1 MNPFFDQKVPLAFV
15 NIVVFAIKKIVV
27 SILLSG
33 LALAMPSWA
42 GEGHDHGDAAPAAA
56 GAASPRISSS
66 SDLFE
71 LVGVVERGEMVIYL
85 DRFATN
91 APVTDAKIEVEAGTA
106 KGLAHAQPDGTYHFN
121 HAALSQPGTV
131 PVSFTVTAGADTD
144 LLAGDL
150 VIGEAP
156 HDEAA
161 HAAAWPWWQWA
172 GAAVAAALLWGALA
186 AGAKR
191 RRRQKTSGQFA
202 SVLIAAWAI
211 IALAG
216 SAFDAQAGEGHDHGE
231 AAPAPAATGNTGNSP
246 RRLPDGSVFLPKT
259 SQRQLAIRTVVAEVK
274 SLPKTIE
281 LGGVVTMDPNAG
293 GRVQPTMAGRLE
305 AGPRGLPQLGQAVRK
320 GEVLAFVRASA
331 NPIER
336 GNQLAQT
343 AELKAR
349 LQLAEKRATRLA
361 QLEGTV
367 AQKDQDEAKAD
378 VTSLQQ
384 RLAAVSASVSAG
396 EALTAPVTGVIAS
409 AKAVSGQVVDARD
422 VLFDITDP
430 ARLQVQASAFDAAL
444 PGNIASASVAA
455 GSTTVALTFVGAGL
469 ALQEG
474 AIPLQ
479 FKAQGKAAL
488 PLAVNQSVK
497 VVVQTKELIQ
507 GVAVSAAALVKTPSN
522 QDMVWVHTG
531 PEAFAPRSV
540 RFMALDGATVSVTD
554 GLKPG
559 DRVVTQGAALLNQVR

>member
-1 MNPFFDQKVPLAFV
+1 MNPYFDQKVPPAQVSKSFSAL
-15 NIVVFAIKKIVV
+15 KKIVI
-27 SILLSG
+27 SILFGG

-42 GEGHDHGDAAPAAA
+42 GEGHDHGEAAPTAA
-56 GAASPRISSS
+56 GAASPRVNSS

-91 APVTDAKIEVEAGTA
+91 TPVTDAKIEVDVGTA
-106 KGLAHAQPDGTYHFN
+106 KGLAEAQPDGTYHFN
-121 HAALSQPGTV
+121 HAALGQAGTV

-150 VIGEAP
+150 AIGEAP
-156 HDEAA
+156 HDDAA
-161 HAAAWPWWQWA
+161 NAVARPWWQWA
-172 GAAVAAALLWGALA
+172 GLAVAAALVLGALA
-186 AGAKR
+186 AWAKR
-191 RRRQKTSGQFA
+191 RRRQKASGRFA
-202 SVLIAAWAI
+202 SVLIAACATIAWA
-211 IALAG
+211 
-216 SAFDAQAGEGHDHGE
+216 SASFDAQAGEGHDHGE
-231 AAPAPAATGNTGNSP
+231 AAPAATGNGP

-259 SQRQLAIRTVVAEVK
+259 SQRQLAVRTVVAEVK

-293 GRVQPTMAGRLE
+293 GRVQPTIAGRLE

-349 LQLAEKRATRLA
+349 LQLAEKRAMRLA

-378 VTSLQQ
+378 VSSLQQ

-409 AKAVSGQVVDARD
+409 AKAVSGQVVEARD
-422 VLFDITDP
+422 VLFEITDP
-430 ARLQVQASAFDAAL
+430 ARLQVQASGFDAAL
-444 PGNIASASVAA
+444 GANIASASVAA

-479 FKAQGKAAL
+479 FKAQGTAAL

-497 VVVQTKELIQ
+497 VVVQTKELVQ
-507 GVAVSAAALVKTPSN
+507 GVAVPAAALVKTTSN

-531 PEAFAPRSV
+531 PEAFAPRTV

>member
-1 MNPFFDQKVPLAFV
+1 MNPFLVRKVLFTDFSVLLA
-15 NIVVFAIKKIVV
+15 AIKIIA
-27 SILLSG
+27 ILAVLSG
-33 LALAMPSWA
+33 VVLATTSWA
-42 GEGHDHGDAAPAAA
+42 GEGHDHGDAPPAAA
-56 GAASPRISSS
+56 GTTSPRISSS

-91 APVTDAKIEVEAGTA
+91 TPVTDAKIEVEIGTA
-106 KGLAHAQPDGTYHFN
+106 KGLAEAQPDGTYHFN
-121 HAALSQPGTV
+121 HPALAQSGSQ
-131 PVSFTVTAGADTD
+131 PVSFTVTAGAETD

-150 VIGEAP
+150 VIGAEP
-156 HDEAA
+156 HDDEAA
-161 HAAAWPWWQWA
+161 ARPWWHWA
-172 GAAVAAALLWGALA
+172 GLAVAAALVISALA
-186 AGAKR
+186 AWAKR
-191 RRRQKTSGQFA
+191 ASQKK
-202 SVLIAAWAI
+202 SVGRVAPLLIAACAGITWAT
-211 IALAG
+211 A
-216 SAFDAQAGEGHDHGE
+216 SSDTKAGEGHDHGE
-231 AAPAPAATGNTGNSP
+231 AAPAAAGNGP
-246 RRLPDGSVFLPKT
+246 RRLPDGSVFLPKN
-259 SQRQLAIRTVVAEVK
+259 SQRQLAVRTVVAEVK
-274 SLPKTIE
+274 SLPKTVE
-281 LGGVVTMDPNAG
+281 LGGLVTMDPNAG
-293 GRVQPTMAGRLE
+293 GRVQPTIAGRLE

-343 AELKAR
+343 AELKGQ
-349 LQLAEKRATRLA
+349 LQLAEKRAARLA

-378 VTSLQQ
+378 VVSLQQ

-396 EALTAPVTGVIAS
+396 EALTAPVSGVIAS
-409 AKAVSGQVVDARD
+409 AKAVSGQVVDARE
-422 VLFDITDP
+422 VLFEITDP

-444 PGNIASASVAA
+444 AANIASASVAIGGA
-455 GSTTVALTFVGAGL
+455 SMPMTFVGAGTV
-469 ALQEG
+469 LQEG

-479 FKAQGKAAL
+479 FSAKGTSAL

-497 VVVQTKELIQ
+497 VVVQTKEQIK
-507 GVAVSAAALVKTPSN
+507 GVGLPAAALVKTPSN

-531 PEAFAPRSV
+531 PEAFVPRTV

-554 GLKPG
+554 GLEPG

>member
-1 MNPFFDQKVPLAFV
+1 M
-15 NIVVFAIKKIVV
+15 KKIVFLTLV
-27 SILLSG
+27 TAWM
-33 LALAMPSWA
+33 LAAPSRA
-42 GEGHDHGDAAPAAA
+42 SEGHDHGQATPAAA
-56 GAASPRISSS
+56 GAASPRVSSS

-71 LVGVVERGEMVIYL
+71 LVGVVDSGKMVIYL

-91 APVTDAKIEVEAGTA
+91 TPVTDAQIEVDIGAA
-106 KGLAHAQPDGTYHFN
+106 KGLAEAQPDGTYHFN
-121 HAALSQPGTV
+121 HAALGVPGSL
-131 PVSFTVTAGADTD
+131 PVSFTVTAGLETD

-150 VIGEAP
+150 VVGEAP
-156 HDEAA
+156 HDDAP
-161 HAAAWPWWQWA
+161 AAARPGWLWA
-172 GAAVAAALLWGALA
+172 GGGVVAVLLLGALA
-186 AGAKR
+186 VGVR
-191 RRRQKTSGQFA
+191 RARRQKVA
-202 SVLIAAWAI
+202 SRSASLLIAACAI
-211 IALAG
+211 LAG
-216 SAFDAQAGEGHDHGE
+216 ATASFDTQASEGHDHGE
-231 AAPAPAATGNTGNSP
+231 AAPAAAGNGP

-259 SQRQLAIRTVVAEVK
+259 SQRQLAVRTVVAEVQN
-274 SLPKTIE
+274 LPKTLE

-293 GRVQPTMAGRLE
+293 GRVQPTIAGRLE

-343 AELKAR
+343 AELRAS

-396 EALTAPVTGVIAS
+396 EALKAPVTGVIAS

-422 VLFDITDP
+422 VLFEVTNP
-430 ARLQVQASAFDAAL
+430 TRLQVQANAFDAAL
-444 PGNIASASVAA
+444 PANIASASVAVG
-455 GSTTVALTFVGAGL
+455 GSGGSGAASVALTLVGAGSV
-469 ALQEG
+469 LQEG
-474 AIPLQ
+474 AIPLLFQ
-479 FKAQGKAAL
+479 AQGATAL
-488 PLAVNQSVK
+488 PLAVHQSVR
-497 VVVQTKELIQ
+497 VIVQTKALTE
-507 GVAVSAAALVKTPSN
+507 GVAVPAAALVKTPSN

-531 PEAFAPRSV
+531 PEAFAPRTV
-540 RFMALDGATVSVTD
+540 RFMTLDGATVSVTD
-554 GLKPG
+554 GLQPG

>member
-1 MNPFFDQKVPLAFV
+1 MNSFFDQKVLPAHL
-15 NIVVFAIKKIVV
+15 NIAMSAIKKVFALT
-27 SILLSG
+27 LLSG

-42 GEGHDHGDAAPAAA
+42 GEGHDHGDAPPAAV
-56 GAASPRISSS
+56 GAASPRVSSS
-66 SDLFE
+66 SELFE
-71 LVGVVERGEMVIYL
+71 LVGVLDRGEMVIYL
-85 DRFATN
+85 DLFATN
-91 APVTDAKIEVEAGTA
+91 APVTDAKIEVEVGTA
-106 KGLAHAQPDGTYHFN
+106 KGLAEAQPDGTYHFN
-121 HAALSQPGTV
+121 SAALSQPGTV

-150 VIGEAP
+150 VIGEAR
-156 HDEAA
+156 HEDAA
-161 HAAAWPWWQWA
+161 HAAARPWWQWA
-172 GAAVAAALLWGALA
+172 GAAVAAALVLGALA
-186 AGAKR
+186 AWAK
-191 RRRQKTSGQFA
+191 RRRQKTSGRFA
-202 SVLIAAWAI
+202 SLLIAACASIAWASVS
-211 IALAG
+211 L
-216 SAFDAQAGEGHDHGE
+216 DAKAGEGHDHGE
-231 AAPAPAATGNTGNSP
+231 AAPAATGNGP

-259 SQRQLAIRTVVAEVK
+259 SQRQLAVRTVVAEVK

-293 GRVQPTMAGRLE
+293 GRVQPTIAGRLE

-367 AQKDQDEAKAD
+367 AQKDQDEARAD

-384 RLAAVSASVSAG
+384 RLTAVSASVSAG

-422 VLFDITDP
+422 VLFEITDP

-507 GVAVSAAALVKTPSN
+507 GVGVSAAAIVKTPSN

-531 PEAFAPRSV
+531 PEAFEPRTV

>member
-1 MNPFFDQKVPLAFV
+1 MNLFFNQKVPLAQASSAV
-15 NIVVFAIKKIVV
+15 AAIKMIFI
-27 SILLSG
+27 STLFMG
-33 LALAMPSWA
+33 FMLATPSWA
-42 GEGHDHGDAAPAAA
+42 GGGHDHGETPTATAST
-56 GAASPRISSS
+56 GSPRVSSS

-71 LVGVVERGEMVIYL
+71 LVGIVQGEEMVIYL

-91 APVTDAKIEVEAGTA
+91 APVTDAKIEVEMGPV
-106 KGLAHAQPDGTYHFN
+106 KGMAEAQDDGTYRFN
-121 HAALSQPGTV
+121 SPALAVAGSKPI
-131 PVSFTVTAGADTD
+131 SFTVTAGADSD

-150 VIGEAP
+150 TVGNAAHNDEAP
-156 HDEAA
+156 ANTRTWLRWVA
-161 HAAAWPWWQWA
+161 Y
-172 GAAVAAALLWGALA
+172 AVAAVVALLVLFA
-186 AGAKR
+186 AFKVLR
-191 RRRQKTSGQFA
+191 RRKNLNRVTPL
-202 SVLIAAWAI
+202 V
-211 IALAG
+211 IALCAG
-216 SAFDAQAGEGHDHGE
+216 FTAAATSFEVKAGEGHDHGE
-231 AAPAPAATGNTGNSP
+231 TPTAVAGNGP
-246 RRLPDGSVFLPKT
+246 HRLPDGSVFLPKT
-259 SQRQLAIRTVVAEVK
+259 SQRQLAVRTVVAELK

-293 GRVQPTMAGRLE
+293 GRVQPTIAGRLE
-305 AGPRGLPQLGQAVRK
+305 AGPRGLPQLGQSVRK

-396 EALTAPVTGVIAS
+396 EALMAPVTGVIAS
-409 AKAVSGQVVDARD
+409 AKAVSGQVVEARE
-422 VLFDITDP
+422 VLFEVINP

-444 PGNIASASVAA
+444 PANIAGASVAA
-455 GSTTVALTFVGAGL
+455 GSVSVALTFVGAG
-469 ALQEG
+469 AVLQEG

-479 FKAQGKAAL
+479 FKASGTSAL

-507 GVAVSAAALVKTPSN
+507 GVGVPTAALVKTPSN

-531 PEAFAPRSV
+531 PEAFAPRTV
-540 RFMALDGATVSVTD
+540 RFMALDGATVSITD

>member
-1 MNPFFDQKVPLAFV
+1 MNPFFDQKMPLAHM
-15 NIVVFAIKKIVV
+15 NIAVYAIKKIVV
-27 SILLSG
+27 STLLSG

-42 GEGHDHGDAAPAAA
+42 GEGHDHGEAVPAAA
-56 GAASPRISSS
+56 GAASPRVNSS

-71 LVGVVERGEMVIYL
+71 LVGVVDRGEMVIYL

-91 APVTDAKIEVEAGTA
+91 TPVTDAKIEVEIGTEKSMV
-106 KGLAHAQPDGTYHFN
+106 KGMAEAQPDGTYHFN

-131 PVSFTVTAGADTD
+131 PVNFTVTAGADTD

-150 VIGEAP
+150 VIGDAP
-156 HDEAA
+156 HDDAA
-161 HAAAWPWWQWA
+161 HAPARPWWQWT
-172 GAAVAAALLWGALA
+172 GVAVAAALVLGALA
-186 AGAKR
+186 AWVKR
-191 RRRQKTSGQFA
+191 RRRQKTSGRFA
-202 SVLIAAWAI
+202 SLLIASCASIAWAC
-211 IALAG
+211 A
-216 SAFDAQAGEGHDHGE
+216 SFDAQAGEGHDHGE
-231 AAPAPAATGNTGNSP
+231 AAPAAIGNGP

-259 SQRQLAIRTVVAEVK
+259 SQRQLAVRTVMAEVK

-349 LQLAEKRATRLA
+349 LQLAEKRAARLA

-396 EALTAPVTGVIAS
+396 EALTAPVTGVVAS
-409 AKAVSGQVVDARD
+409 AKAISGQVVDARD
-422 VLFDITDP
+422 VLFEITDP

-444 PGNIASASVAA
+444 AANIASASVAA
-455 GSTTVALTFVGAGL
+455 GSTPVALTFVGAGR

-488 PLAVNQSVK
+488 PLAVGQSVK
-497 VVVQTKELIQ
+497 VVVQTREMVQ
-507 GVAVSAAALVKTPSN
+507 GVAVPAAALVKTTSN

-531 PEAFAPRSV
+531 PEAFAPRTV

>member
-1 MNPFFDQKVPLAFV
+1 MNPYFDQKVPPAQVSKSFSAL
-15 NIVVFAIKKIVV
+15 KKIVI
-27 SILLSG
+27 SILFGG

-42 GEGHDHGDAAPAAA
+42 GEGHDHGEAAPTAA
-56 GAASPRISSS
+56 GAASPRVNSS

-91 APVTDAKIEVEAGTA
+91 TPVTDAKIEVDVGTA
-106 KGLAHAQPDGTYHFN
+106 KGLAEAQPDGTYHFN
-121 HAALSQPGTV
+121 HAALGQAGTV

-150 VIGEAP
+150 AIGEAP
-156 HDEAA
+156 HDDAA
-161 HAAAWPWWQWA
+161 NAVARPWWQWA
-172 GAAVAAALLWGALA
+172 GLAVAAALVLGALA
-186 AGAKR
+186 AWAKR
-191 RRRQKTSGQFA
+191 RRRQKASGRFA
-202 SVLIAAWAI
+202 SVLIVACATIAWA
-211 IALAG
+211 
-216 SAFDAQAGEGHDHGE
+216 SASFDAQAGEGHDHGE
-231 AAPAPAATGNTGNSP
+231 AAPAATGNGP

-259 SQRQLAIRTVVAEVK
+259 SQRQLAVRTVVAEVK

-293 GRVQPTMAGRLE
+293 GRVQPTIAGRLE

-349 LQLAEKRATRLA
+349 LQLAEKRAMRLA

-378 VTSLQQ
+378 VSSLQQ

-409 AKAVSGQVVDARD
+409 AKAVSGQVVEARD
-422 VLFDITDP
+422 VLFEITDP
-430 ARLQVQASAFDAAL
+430 ARLQVQASGFDAAL
-444 PGNIASASVAA
+444 GANIASASVAA

-479 FKAQGKAAL
+479 FKAQGTAAL

-497 VVVQTKELIQ
+497 VVVQTKELVQ
-507 GVAVSAAALVKTPSN
+507 GVAVPAAALVKTTSN

-531 PEAFAPRSV
+531 PEAFAPRTV

>member
-1 MNPFFDQKVPLAFV
+1 MNPFSKQKVQLALM
-15 NIVVFAIKKIVV
+15 NIAVTATKKVFLSA
-27 SILLSG
+27 LLSG
-33 LALAMPSWA
+33 AVLMAPSWA
-42 GEGHDHGDAAPAAA
+42 SEDHGETAPVAV
-56 GAASPRISSS
+56 GAASPRVTSS

-71 LVGVVERGEMVIYL
+71 LVGVVAGGEMVIYL
-85 DRFATN
+85 DSFTTN
-91 APVTDAKIEVEAGTA
+91 TPVTDATIEVEIGTA
-106 KGLAHAQPDGTYHFN
+106 NSPVKGMAEAQPDGTYHFN
-121 HAALSQPGTV
+121 NAALSQTGTV
-131 PVSFTVTAGADTD
+131 PISFTVTAGSNTD

-150 VIGEAP
+150 VVGETAHDDAP
-156 HDEAA
+156 KAA
-161 HAAAWPWWQWA
+161 TRPRWQWA
-172 GAAVAAALLWGALA
+172 GLAVIATLVLGMLA
-186 AGAKR
+186 IWAKR
-191 RRRQKTSGQFA
+191 RSSQKTTGRFS
-202 SVLIAAWAI
+202 SILIAACASIAWAT
-211 IALAG
+211 A
-216 SAFDAQAGEGHDHGE
+216 SFEVQAGEGHDHGE
-231 AAPAPAATGNTGNSP
+231 SAPVAAGNGP

-259 SQRQLAIRTVVAEVK
+259 SQRQLAVRTVVAEVK

-293 GRVQPTMAGRLE
+293 GRVQPTIAGRLE

-349 LQLAEKRATRLA
+349 LQLAEKRAMRLA

-367 AQKDQDEAKAD
+367 AQPDQDEAQAD
-378 VTSLQQ
+378 VTSLRQ

-409 AKAVSGQVVDARD
+409 AKAVTGQVVDARE
-422 VLFDITDP
+422 VLFEITDP
-430 ARLQVQASAFDAAL
+430 ARLQIQASAFDAAL
-444 PGNIASASVAA
+444 AANIATASVATGA
-455 GSTTVALTFVGAGL
+455 SSVVLTFVGAGTV
-469 ALQEG
+469 LQEG

-479 FKAQGKAAL
+479 FKAQGTSAL
-488 PLAVNQSVK
+488 PLAVGQSVK
-497 VVVQTKELIQ
+497 VVVQTKEMIQ
-507 GVAVSAAALVKTPSN
+507 GVGVLAAALVKTPSN

-531 PEAFAPRSV
+531 PEAFEARTV

>member
-1 MNPFFDQKVPLAFV
+1 MKPVFYLKVLLAHV
-15 NIVVFAIKKIVV
+15 GAANAAIKKILLPVV
-27 SILLSG
+27 ISG
-33 LALAMPSWA
+33 LVVVMPSWA
-42 GEGHDHGDAAPAAA
+42 GPGDDHGDAAPTAT

-71 LVGVVERGEMVIYL
+71 LVGVVGGSEMVIYL

-91 APVTDAKIEVEAGTA
+91 TPVTDAKIEVEIGTA
-106 KGLAHAQPDGTYHFN
+106 KGMAEPQPDGSYHFD
-121 HAALSQPGTV
+121 HPALTQPGSQPM
-131 PVSFTVTAGADTD
+131 SFTVTAGAETD

-150 VIGEAP
+150 VVGT
-156 HDEAA
+156 AA
-161 HAAAWPWWQWA
+161 HDDKPTARPWWHW
-172 GAAVAAALLWGALA
+172 AALAGVVALVLGALA
-186 AGAKR
+186 AWA
-191 RRRQKTSGQFA
+191 RQTNQKKSAGRVA
-202 SVLIAAWAI
+202 PLLIAACASITWVA
-211 IALAG
+211 A
-216 SAFDAQAGEGHDHGE
+216 SFDANAGPGHDHGE
-231 AAPAPAATGNTGNSP
+231 AAPAAMGNGP
-246 RRLPDGSVFLPKT
+246 RRLPDGSVFLPKN
-259 SQRQLAIRTVVAEVK
+259 SQRQLAVRTVVAEAK
-274 SLPKTIE
+274 SLPKTVE

-293 GRVQPTMAGRLE
+293 GRVQPTIAGRLE

-343 AELKAR
+343 AELKGR
-349 LQLAEKRATRLA
+349 LQLAEKRAARLA

-409 AKAVSGQVVDARD
+409 AKAVSGQVVDARE
-422 VLFDITDP
+422 VLFEITDP
-430 ARLQVQASAFDAAL
+430 FRLQVQASAFDAAL
-444 PGNIASASVAA
+444 AANIASASVAA
-455 GSTTVALTFVGAGL
+455 GVTGAPSVALTFVGAGTV
-469 ALQEG
+469 LQEG

-479 FKAQGKAAL
+479 FKAQGTSAL

-497 VVVQTKELIQ
+497 IVVQTKELIQ
-507 GVAVSAAALVKTPSN
+507 GVGLPAAALVKTASN

-531 PEAFAPRSV
+531 PEAFAPRTV
-540 RFMALDGATVSVTD
+540 RFMALDGTTVSVTD

>member
-1 MNPFFDQKVPLAFV
+1 MNPFLNQKVSMVPV
-15 NIVVFAIKKIVV
+15 NRAVIAIKKIFF
-27 SILLSG
+27 SALLS
-33 LALAMPSWA
+33 AFVWATPSWA
-42 GEGHDHGDAAPAAA
+42 GEGHGHGETPAATA
-56 GAASPRISSS
+56 GAGSPRVSSS

-71 LVGVVERGEMVIYL
+71 LVGIVQGKEMVIYL

-91 APVTDAKIEVEAGTA
+91 TPVTDAKIEVDMGSVKGTA
-106 KGLAHAQPDGTYHFN
+106 EAQDDGTYHFSN
-121 HAALSQPGTV
+121 PALGVPGTK
-131 PVSFTVTAGADTD
+131 PISFTVTAGADSD

-150 VIGEAP
+150 AVGDAAHDDEAP
-156 HDEAA
+156 ANKRTWLRWVA
-161 HAAAWPWWQWA
+161 Y
-172 GAAVAAALLWGALA
+172 AVAAVVALLVLLGAFKA
-186 AGAKR
+186 FGR
-191 RRRQKTSGQFA
+191 RKNLHRVTPL
-202 SVLIAAWAI
+202 V
-211 IALAG
+211 IALCAG
-216 SAFDAQAGEGHDHGE
+216 FTAATTSFEVKAGEGHDHGE
-231 AAPAPAATGNTGNSP
+231 ASAAGAGNGP
-246 RRLPDGSVFLPKT
+246 RRLPDGSVFLPKN
-259 SQRQLAIRTVVAEVK
+259 SQRQLAVRTLVAELK
-274 SLPKTIE
+274 RLPKTVE
-281 LGGVVTMDPNAG
+281 LGGVVIMDPNAG
-293 GRVQPTMAGRLE
+293 GRVQPTIAGRLE
-305 AGPRGLPQLGQAVRK
+305 AGPRGLPQLGQSVRK

-396 EALTAPVTGVIAS
+396 EALTAPVSGVVAS
-409 AKAVSGQVVDARD
+409 AKAVSGQVVEARE
-422 VLFDITDP
+422 VLFEITNP

-444 PGNIASASVAA
+444 SANIASASVAV
-455 GSTTVALTFVGAGL
+455 GSTSVALTFVGAGTM
-469 ALQEG
+469 LQEG
-474 AIPLQ
+474 AIPLL
-479 FKAQGKAAL
+479 FKASGTSAL

-507 GVAVSAAALVKTPSN
+507 GVGVPAAAIVKTPSN

-531 PEAFAPRSV
+531 PEAFAPRTV
-540 RFMALDGATVSVTD
+540 RFMALDGATVSITD

>member
-1 MNPFFDQKVPLAFV
+1 MNPFFDQKVPLARV
-15 NIVVFAIKKIVV
+15 NKSWSAIKNIVV
-27 SILLSG
+27 SILLGG
-33 LALAMPSWA
+33 LALATPSWA
-42 GEGHDHGDAAPAAA
+42 GEGHDHGEAAPAAA
-56 GAASPRISSS
+56 GAASPRVSSS

-91 APVTDAKIEVEAGTA
+91 TPVTDAKIEVEIGTANSTA
-106 KGLAHAQPDGTYHFN
+106 KGMAEAQPDGTYHFN
-121 HAALSQPGTV
+121 NAALSQAGTV
-131 PVSFTVTAGADTD
+131 PISFTVTAGADTD

-150 VIGEAP
+150 AIGEAP
-156 HDEAA
+156 HDDATHSAA
-161 HAAAWPWWQWA
+161 RPGWQWA
-172 GAAVAAALLWGALA
+172 GLAVAAALVLGALA
-186 AGAKR
+186 AWAKR
-191 RRRQKTSGQFA
+191 RRSQKASGRFA
-202 SVLIAAWAI
+202 SLLIAACASIAWAG
-211 IALAG
+211 A
-216 SAFDAQAGEGHDHGE
+216 SFDAQAGEGHDHGE
-231 AAPAPAATGNTGNSP
+231 APAAATGNGP

-259 SQRQLAIRTVVAEVK
+259 SQRQLAVRTVVAEVK

-293 GRVQPTMAGRLE
+293 GRVQPTLAGRLE
-305 AGPRGLPQLGQAVRK
+305 AGPRGLPQLGQAVRR

-367 AQKDQDEAKAD
+367 AQKDQDEAQAD
-378 VTSLQQ
+378 VASLQQ

-396 EALTAPVTGVIAS
+396 EALVAPVTGVIAS

-422 VLFDITDP
+422 VLFEITDP

-444 PGNIASASVAA
+444 PANISSASVAA
-455 GSTTVALTFVGAGL
+455 GTTPVALTFVGAAL

-479 FKAQGKAAL
+479 FKAQGKSAL
-488 PLAVNQSVK
+488 PLAVGQSVK
-497 VVVQTKELIQ
+497 VVVQTKDVVQ
-507 GVAVSAAALVKTPSN
+507 GVAVPAAALVKTPSN

-531 PEAFAPRSV
+531 PEAFAPRTV

>member
-1 MNPFFDQKVPLAFV
+1 MNPFVNRKMPRAPV
-15 NIVVFAIKKIVV
+15 NIAMSAIKKIII
-27 SILLSG
+27 STLLSG
-33 LALAMPSWA
+33 AVLIAPSWA
-42 GEGHDHGDAAPAAA
+42 GEGHDHGEAAPAAAA
-56 GAASPRISSS
+56 GAASSRISSS

-91 APVTDAKIEVEAGTA
+91 MPVIDARIEVEVGTG
-106 KGLAHAQPDGTYHFN
+106 KGLAEAQPDGTYHFSN
-121 HAALSQPGTV
+121 AALNQAGTV
-131 PVSFTVTAGADTD
+131 PVSFTVSAGPDTD

-150 VIGEAP
+150 VIGEAS
-156 HDEAA
+156 HDDAV
-161 HAAAWPWWQWA
+161 HAAARPWWQWTGLA
-172 GAAVAAALLWGALA
+172 LAAALILVAVAVGV
-186 AGAKR
+186 KR
-191 RRRQKTSGQFA
+191 RRSLKTPGRFA
-202 SVLIAAWAI
+202 PLLIAACASITWATTS
-211 IALAG
+211 LE
-216 SAFDAQAGEGHDHGE
+216 AQAGEGHDHGE
-231 AAPAPAATGNTGNSP
+231 AAPVATGNGP

-259 SQRQLAIRTVVAEVK
+259 SQRQLAVRTVVAEFK

-293 GRVQPTMAGRLE
+293 GRVQPTIAGRLE

-361 QLEGTV
+361 LLEGTV
-367 AQKDQDEAKAD
+367 AQKDQDEAQAD
-378 VTSLQQ
+378 VISLRQ

-396 EALTAPVTGVIAS
+396 EALTAPVSGVIAS

-422 VLFDITDP
+422 VLFEITDP
-430 ARLQVQASAFDAAL
+430 ARLQIQASAFDAAL
-444 PGNIASASVAA
+444 AANIASASVVTGVA
-455 GSTTVALTFVGAGL
+455 GSPSVTLTFVGAGTV
-469 ALQEG
+469 LQEG

-479 FKAQGKAAL
+479 FKAQGKSAL

-497 VVVQTKELIQ
+497 VVVQTKELVQ
-507 GVAVSAAALVKTPSN
+507 GVGVPAAALVKTTSN

-531 PEAFAPRSV
+531 PEAFAPRTV

>member
-1 MNPFFDQKVPLAFV
+1 
-15 NIVVFAIKKIVV
+15 
-27 SILLSG
+27 
-33 LALAMPSWA
+33 MPSWA
-42 GEGHDHGDAAPAAA
+42 GEGHDHGEAAPTAA
-56 GAASPRISSS
+56 GAASPRVNSS

-91 APVTDAKIEVEAGTA
+91 TPVTDAKIEVDVGTA
-106 KGLAHAQPDGTYHFN
+106 KGLAEAQPDGTYHFN
-121 HAALSQPGTV
+121 HAALGQAGTV

-150 VIGEAP
+150 AIGEAP
-156 HDEAA
+156 HDDAA
-161 HAAAWPWWQWA
+161 NAVARPWWQWA
-172 GAAVAAALLWGALA
+172 GLAVAAALVLGALA
-186 AGAKR
+186 AWAKR
-191 RRRQKTSGQFA
+191 RRRQKASGRFA
-202 SVLIAAWAI
+202 SVLIAACATIAWA
-211 IALAG
+211 
-216 SAFDAQAGEGHDHGE
+216 SASFDAQAGEGHDHGE
-231 AAPAPAATGNTGNSP
+231 AAPAATGNGP

-259 SQRQLAIRTVVAEVK
+259 SQRQLAVRTVVAEVK

-293 GRVQPTMAGRLE
+293 GRVQPTIAGRLE

-349 LQLAEKRATRLA
+349 LQLAEKRAMRLA

-378 VTSLQQ
+378 VSSLQQ

-409 AKAVSGQVVDARD
+409 AKAVSGQVVEARD
-422 VLFDITDP
+422 VLFEITDP
-430 ARLQVQASAFDAAL
+430 ARLQVQASGFDAAL
-444 PGNIASASVAA
+444 GANIASASVAA

-479 FKAQGKAAL
+479 FKAQGTAAL

-497 VVVQTKELIQ
+497 VVVQTKELVQ
-507 GVAVSAAALVKTPSN
+507 GVAVPAAALVKTTSN

-531 PEAFAPRSV
+531 PEAFAPRTV

>member
-1 MNPFFDQKVPLAFV
+1 MTSFFDQKVSSAQI
-15 NIVVFAIKKIVV
+15 NIAMSALRKVFV
-27 SILLSG
+27 SILFSG

-42 GEGHDHGDAAPAAA
+42 GEGHDHGDAPPAAA
-56 GAASPRISSS
+56 GASSPRVSSS

-71 LVGVVERGEMVIYL
+71 LVGVLEGGEMVIYL

-91 APVTDAKIEVEAGTA
+91 APVTDAKIEVEVGTA
-106 KGLAHAQPDGTYHFN
+106 KGLAEAQPDGTYHFN
-121 HAALSQPGTV
+121 HAALGQAGTV

-150 VIGEAP
+150 AIGEAP
-156 HDEAA
+156 HDDAA
-161 HAAAWPWWQWA
+161 NAVARPWWQWA
-172 GAAVAAALLWGALA
+172 GLAVAAALVLGALA
-186 AGAKR
+186 AWAKR
-191 RRRQKTSGQFA
+191 RRRQKASGRFA
-202 SVLIAAWAI
+202 SVLIAACATIAWAG
-211 IALAG
+211 A
-216 SAFDAQAGEGHDHGE
+216 SFDAQAGEGHDHGE
-231 AAPAPAATGNTGNSP
+231 AAPAATGNGP

-259 SQRQLAIRTVVAEVK
+259 SQRQLAVRTVVAEVK
-274 SLPKTIE
+274 SLPKTME

-293 GRVQPTMAGRLE
+293 GRVQPTLAGRLE

-349 LQLAEKRATRLA
+349 LQLAEKRATRLM

-367 AQKDQDEAKAD
+367 AQKDQDEARAD

-422 VLFDITDP
+422 VLFEITDP

-444 PGNIASASVAA
+444 SSDIASASVAA
-455 GSTTVALTFVGAGL
+455 GSTSVALTFVGAGL

-497 VVVQTKELIQ
+497 VVVQTKELVQ
-507 GVAVSAAALVKTPSN
+507 GVGVPAAALAKTPSN

-531 PEAFAPRSV
+531 PEAFEPRTV

>member
-1 MNPFFDQKVPLAFV
+1 MNPFFDQKVPLARV
-15 NIVVFAIKKIVV
+15 NKSWSAIKNIVV
-27 SILLSG
+27 SILLGG
-33 LALAMPSWA
+33 LALATPSWA
-42 GEGHDHGDAAPAAA
+42 GEGHDHGEAAPAAA
-56 GAASPRISSS
+56 GAASPRVSSS

-91 APVTDAKIEVEAGTA
+91 TPVTDAKIEVEIGTANSTA
-106 KGLAHAQPDGTYHFN
+106 KGMAGAQPDGTYHFN
-121 HAALSQPGTV
+121 NAALSQAGKV
-131 PVSFTVTAGADTD
+131 PISFTVTAGADTD

-150 VIGEAP
+150 AIGEAP
-156 HDEAA
+156 HDDATHSAA
-161 HAAAWPWWQWA
+161 RPGWQWA
-172 GAAVAAALLWGALA
+172 GLAVAAALVLGALA
-186 AGAKR
+186 AWAKR
-191 RRRQKTSGQFA
+191 RRSQKASGRFA
-202 SVLIAAWAI
+202 SLLIAACASIAWA
-211 IALAG
+211 
-216 SAFDAQAGEGHDHGE
+216 STSFDAQAGEGHDHGE
-231 AAPAPAATGNTGNSP
+231 APAAATGNGP

-259 SQRQLAIRTVVAEVK
+259 SQRQLAVRTVVAEVK

-293 GRVQPTMAGRLE
+293 GRVQPTLAGRLE
-305 AGPRGLPQLGQAVRK
+305 AGPRGLPQLGQAVRR

-367 AQKDQDEAKAD
+367 AQKDQDEAQAD
-378 VTSLQQ
+378 VASLQQ

-396 EALTAPVTGVIAS
+396 EALVAPVTGVIAS

-422 VLFDITDP
+422 VLFEITDP

-444 PGNIASASVAA
+444 GSNIASASVAA
-455 GSTTVALTFVGAGL
+455 GTTPVALTFVGAAL

-479 FKAQGKAAL
+479 FKAQGKSAL
-488 PLAVNQSVK
+488 PLAVGQSVK
-497 VVVQTKELIQ
+497 VVVQTKDVVQ
-507 GVAVSAAALVKTPSN
+507 GVAVPAAALVKTPSN

-531 PEAFAPRSV
+531 PEAFAPRTV

>member
-1 MNPFFDQKVPLAFV
+1 MNVFFMPNRPLAH
-15 NIVVFAIKKIVV
+15 VFNACEAIKSGVIQQINAALLVV
-27 SILLSG
+27 ACGVLG
-33 LALAMPSWA
+33 GNAWA
-42 GEGHDHGDAAPAAA
+42 GAGDDHGEAAPVVA
-56 GAASPRISSS
+56 GASSPRIASSS
-66 SDLFE
+66 ELFE
-71 LVGVVERGEMVIYL
+71 LVGIAQGEELVIYL

-91 APVTDAKIEVEAGTA
+91 TPVTNAKIEVEIDGV
-106 KGLAHAQPDGTYHFN
+106 KGIAEAQPDGAYRFDS
-121 HAALSQPGTV
+121 AVLKRKGSQ
-131 PVSFTVTAGADTD
+131 PVSFTVAAGADTD
-144 LLAGDL
+144 LLAADL
-150 VIGEAP
+150 VVGEAP
-156 HDEAA
+156 HEDASMPTR
-161 HAAAWPWWQWA
+161 PWWHWAVLA
-172 GAAVAAALLWGALA
+172 GAVLALMALA
-186 AGAKR
+186 AGFMR
-191 RRRQKTSGQFA
+191 RKLRTSTARFA
-202 SVLIAAWAI
+202 SALIAAGAM
-211 IALAG
+211 IALT
-216 SAFDAQAGEGHDHGE
+216 SASFDTQAGEGHDHGE
-231 AAPAPAATGNTGNSP
+231 TAPAAAGNGP

-259 SQRQLAIRTVVAEVK
+259 SQRQLAVRTVVAEVK

-349 LQLAEKRATRLA
+349 VQLAEKRATRLA

-367 AQKDQDEAKAD
+367 AQKDQDEAQAD
-378 VTSLQQ
+378 VASLRQ

-409 AKAVSGQVVDARD
+409 AKVVSGQVVDARD
-422 VLFDITDP
+422 VLFEITDP

-444 PGNIASASVAA
+444 AANIASASVAA
-455 GSTTVALTFVGAGL
+455 GASPVALTFVGAGL

-488 PLAVNQSVK
+488 PLAVGQSVK
-497 VVVQTKELIQ
+497 VVVQTKEMVQ
-507 GVAVSAAALVKTPSN
+507 GVAVPAAALVKTASN

-531 PEAFAPRSV
+531 PEAFAPRTV

>member
-1 MNPFFDQKVPLAFV
+1 MNPFFDQKVPPAQV
-15 NIVVFAIKKIVV
+15 NKSLSAIKKIVI
-27 SILLSG
+27 STLLSG
-33 LALAMPSWA
+33 LALALPSWA
-42 GEGHDHGDAAPAAA
+42 GEGDDHGEAVPAAA
-56 GAASPRISSS
+56 GAASPRVSSS

-85 DRFATN
+85 DRFVTN
-91 APVTDAKIEVEAGTA
+91 TPVTDAKIEVDVGTA
-106 KGLAHAQPDGTYHFN
+106 KGLAEAQPDGTYHFN
-121 HAALSQPGTV
+121 HAALGQAGTV

-150 VIGEAP
+150 AIGEAP
-156 HDEAA
+156 HDDAA
-161 HAAAWPWWQWA
+161 NAVARPWWQWA
-172 GAAVAAALLWGALA
+172 GLAVAAALVLGALA
-186 AGAKR
+186 AWAKR
-191 RRRQKTSGQFA
+191 RRRQKASGRFA
-202 SVLIAAWAI
+202 SVLIAACATIAWAG
-211 IALAG
+211 A
-216 SAFDAQAGEGHDHGE
+216 SFDAQAGEGHDHGE
-231 AAPAPAATGNTGNSP
+231 AAPAATGNTGNSP

-259 SQRQLAIRTVVAEVK
+259 SQRQLAVRTVVAEVK
-274 SLPKTIE
+274 SLPKTME

-293 GRVQPTMAGRLE
+293 GRVQPTLAGRLE

-349 LQLAEKRATRLA
+349 LQLAEKRATRLM

-367 AQKDQDEAKAD
+367 AQKDQDEARAD

-422 VLFDITDP
+422 VLFEITDP
-430 ARLQVQASAFDAAL
+430 ARLQVQASGFDAAL
-444 PGNIASASVAA
+444 GANIASASVAA

-479 FKAQGKAAL
+479 FKAQGTAAL
-488 PLAVNQSVK
+488 PLAVGQSVK
-497 VVVQTKELIQ
+497 VVVQTKEMVQ
-507 GVAVSAAALVKTPSN
+507 GVAVPAAALVKTTSN

-531 PEAFAPRSV
+531 PEAFAPRTV